1 MRGAIRARWNDG
13 EGAMTKEVQRE
24 TIRRIAAQ
32 ARAMGGRAMLVGGC
46 VRDALLGRA
55 SADIDC
61 EVYGLAPNQLQ
72 GLAAQ
77 FGAVDESGARYGIFT
92 LKDAGIDLAVP
103 RMERRIGPK
112 HGDFDVTPDP
122 TLSFE
127 RAAARRD
134 FTVNAILQDALT
146 GEIVDPFGGQTDL
159 QRGVLR
165 AVPGEG
171 FCEDPLRVLRGAQFA
186 ARFHLVPDEETLAK
200 MRTMKTD
207 DLSPARVRG
216 EMQKAMASGAP
227 DVFFDVLRQAD
238 ALEPWFSE
246 LAALID
252 VPQPP
257 RYHPEGD
264 AYIHSMLVLHAA
276 AQKKAQAKHPEAFV
290 YAALVHDL
298 GKAVSTT
305 RGEDGEWHTYGHE
318 NTGVPLA
325 RAMLGRL
332 GVPKEIIAYC
342 ENMCRLHM
350 RAHVCHY
357 GQVEAGR
364 TNLLFDESVCPHD
377 LALLA
382 ACDTMGKGTAG
393 GDAPNEEAFLLG
405 RVQTYEETVA
415 RGMPDGNMLL
425 AGGME
430 PGPEMAKALGEARR
444 RTLLGESAEEAV
456 KAILKQ
462 KKLK

>member
-1 MRGAIRARWNDG
+1 
-13 EGAMTKEVQRE
+13 MTKEVQRE
-24 TIRRIAAQ
+24 TIRAIAQ
-32 ARAMGGRAMLVGGC
+32 RAKMMGGRAMLVGGC
-46 VRDALLGRA
+46 VRDALLGRD

-61 EVYGLAPNQLQ
+61 EVYGLAPEALHA
-72 GLAAQ
+72 LAAQ
-77 FGAVDESGARYGIFT
+77 FGEVDESGARFGIFT
-92 LKDAGIDLAVP
+92 LRDADIDLAVP
-103 RMERRIGPK
+103 RLESRTGPK

-134 FTVNAILQDALT
+134 FTVNAILRDALT
-146 GEIVDPFGGQTDL
+146 GEIVDPFGGRKDL
-159 QRGVLR
+159 QLGVLR
-165 AVPGEG
+165 AVPGGG

-186 ARFHLVPDEETLAK
+186 ARFHLSPDEETLAK

-207 DLSPARVRG
+207 ELSPARVRG
-216 EMQKAMASGAP
+216 ELKKAMAGDAP

-238 ALEPWFSE
+238 ALEPWFGE

-276 AQKKAQAKHPEAFV
+276 ARKKTQAQKPEAFV
-290 YAALVHDL
+290 YAALTHDL

-305 RGEDGEWHTYGHE
+305 RGEDGQWHAYGHE
-318 NTGVPLA
+318 NTGVPLT

-382 ACDTMGKGTAG
+382 ACDTMGKGIAD
-393 GDAPNEEAFLLG
+393 GDAPNEEAFLMG

-415 RGMPDGNMLL
+415 KGLPDGEMLL
-425 AGGME
+425 AGGMK
-430 PGPEMAKALGEARR
+430 PGPELAKALGEARR
-444 RTLLGESAEEAV
+444 RTLLGEDAKEAV
-456 KAILKQ
+456 KAVLKQ
-462 KKLK
+462 RKFE

>member
-1 MRGAIRARWNDG
+1 
-13 EGAMTKEVQRE
+13 MTKEVQRE
-24 TIRRIAAQ
+24 TIRAIARQ
-32 ARAMGGRAMLVGGC
+32 AGAMGGRAMLVGGC
-46 VRDALLGRA
+46 VRDALLGRD
-55 SADIDC
+55 SVDIDC
-61 EVYGLAPNQLQ
+61 EVYGLAPDALHA
-72 GLAAQ
+72 LAAQ
-77 FGAVDESGARYGIFT
+77 FGEVDESGARFGIFT
-92 LKDAGIDLAVP
+92 LRDAGIDLAVP
-103 RMERRIGPK
+103 RRERRVGPK

-127 RAAARRD
+127 QAAARRD
-134 FTVNAILQDALT
+134 FTVNAMMRDALT
-146 GEIVDPFGGQTDL
+146 DEIVDPFGGEADL
-159 QRGVLR
+159 RRGVLR
-165 AVPGEG
+165 AVPGAG
-171 FCEDPLRVLRGAQFA
+171 FCDDPLRVLRGAQFA
-186 ARFHLVPDEETLAK
+186 ARFGLAPDEATLEK
-200 MRTMKTD
+200 MRTMRTD
-207 DLSPARVRG
+207 GLSPARVLG
-216 EMQKAMASGAP
+216 EMKKAMESSAP
-227 DVFFDVLRQAD
+227 NVFFDVLRQAG
-238 ALEPWFSE
+238 ALEPWFGE

-264 AYIHSMLVLHAA
+264 AYVHSMLVLRAA
-276 AQKKAQAKHPEAFV
+276 AQKKRQARKPDAFV
-290 YAALVHDL
+290 YAALTHDL

-318 NTGVPLA
+318 NTGVPLT

-332 GVPKEIIAYC
+332 GVPKETIAYC

-405 RVQTYEETVA
+405 RVKTYEETVA
-415 RGMPDGNMLL
+415 RGMPSGDMLL
-425 AGGME
+425 MGGMK

-456 KAILKQ
+456 KAVLKQ
-462 KKLK
+462 R

>member
-1 MRGAIRARWNDG
+1 
-13 EGAMTKEVQRE
+13 MTKEIQRE
-24 TIRRIAAQ
+24 TIRRLAL
-32 ARAMGGRAMLVGGC
+32 RAKALGGRAMLVGGC
-46 VRDALLGRA
+46 VRDALLGRK

-61 EVYGLAPNQLQ
+61 EVYGLAPEQLRT
-72 GLAAQ
+72 LAAQ

-103 RMERRIGPK
+103 RLERRTGPK

-122 TLSFE
+122 ALPFART
-127 RAAARRD
+127 AARRD

-146 GEIVDPFGGQTDL
+146 GEIVDPFGGQADL
-159 QRGVLR
+159 RQGVLR
-165 AVPGEG
+165 AVPGDG
-171 FCEDPLRVLRGAQFA
+171 FAEDPLRVLRGAQFA
-186 ARFHLVPDEETLAK
+186 ARFHLSPDEETLEK

-207 DLSPARVRG
+207 ALSPARVLG
-216 EMQKAMASGAP
+216 EMKKAMTSGAP
-227 DVFFDVLRQAD
+227 DVFFDVLRRAD
-238 ALEPWFSE
+238 ALEPWFGE

-264 AYIHSMLVLHAA
+264 AYVHSMLVLHAA
-276 AQKKAQAKHPEAFV
+276 AQKKAQAHHPEAFV
-290 YAALVHDL
+290 YAALTHDL

-318 NTGVPLA
+318 NTGVPLT

-332 GVPKEIIAYC
+332 GANKEIIAYC

-357 GQVEAGR
+357 GQVETSR

-382 ACDTMGKGTAG
+382 ACDTMGKGSAG
-393 GDAPNEEAFLLG
+393 GDAPNEEAFLTG
-405 RVQTYEETVA
+405 RAQAYEA
-415 RGMPDGNMLL
+415 LAAGGLPDGDMLL
-425 AGGME
+425 AAGMK
-430 PGPEMAKALGEARR
+430 PGPELAKALGEARR
-444 RTLLGESAEEAV
+444 RTLMGETAEEAV
-456 KAILKQ
+456 KAVLKQ
-462 KKLK
+462 RKNK

>member
-1 MRGAIRARWNDG
+1 
-13 EGAMTKEVQRE
+13 MTKEIQRE
-24 TIRRIAAQ
+24 TIRRIARQ
-32 ARAMGGRAMLVGGC
+32 AKVLGGRAMLVGGC
-46 VRDALLGRA
+46 VRDELLGRE

-61 EVYGLAPNQLQ
+61 EVYGLAPEQLHE
-72 GLAAQ
+72 LAAQ
-77 FGAVDESGARYGIFT
+77 FGAVDESGARFGIFS
-92 LKDAGIDLAVP
+92 LRDAGIDLAVP
-103 RMERRIGPK
+103 RLERRTGPK

-122 TLSFE
+122 ALSFE
-127 RAAARRD
+127 QAAARRD
-134 FTVNAILQDALT
+134 FTVNAILRDAMT
-146 GEIVDPFGGQTDL
+146 GEIIDPFDGQRDL
-159 QRGVLR
+159 QRGILR

-186 ARFHLVPDEETLAK
+186 ARFRLTPDEETLDR
-200 MRTMKTD
+200 MRMMKTD
-207 DLSPARVRG
+207 DLSSARVRG
-216 EMQKAMASGAP
+216 EMKKAMESDAP

-238 ALEPWFSE
+238 ALEPWFGE

-264 AYIHSMLVLHAA
+264 AYRHSMLVLHAA
-276 AQKKAQAKHPEAFV
+276 AQKKAQAQNSEAFV
-290 YAALVHDL
+290 YAALTHDL
-298 GKAVSTT
+298 GKAVSTI
-305 RGEDGEWHTYGHE
+305 RGEDGEWHAYGHE
-318 NTGVPLA
+318 NTGVPLT

-382 ACDTMGKGTAG
+382 ACDTMGKGSAG
-393 GDAPNEEAFLLG
+393 GGASDEEAFLMG
-405 RVQTYEETVA
+405 RVQTYEETIA
-415 RGMPDGNMLL
+415 RGMPTGDLLL
-425 AGGME
+425 AGGMK
-430 PGPEMAKALGEARR
+430 PGPDLAKALGEARR
-444 RTLLGESAEEAV
+444 RTLLGEEAKEAV
-456 KAILKQ
+456 KAVLKQ
-462 KKLK
+462 RKFE